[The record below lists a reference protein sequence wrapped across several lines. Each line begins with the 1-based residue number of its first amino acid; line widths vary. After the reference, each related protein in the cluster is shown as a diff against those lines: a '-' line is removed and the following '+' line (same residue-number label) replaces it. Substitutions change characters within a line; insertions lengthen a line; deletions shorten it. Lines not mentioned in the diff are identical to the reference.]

1 MRWSDL
7 EKGALSIRQQVAPA
21 KRGER
26 RDTPKG
32 ERSKRRMFLDLET
45 LEVLERWKAV
55 RQGERK
61 ELGAA
66 WGADAATYGDLIFTS
81 EAGGVINP
89 HNFSRLWR
97 DLRKKAGVPEGMT
110 FHNFR
115 DLNGSQLLAEGFSPN
130 EVADRLGHEP
140 AVLLKTYA
148 HSRPERSQAM
158 AKPIGERFSSGPAR
172 EVLKLGQDNGVPKTL
187 N

>member
-1 MRWSDL
+1 
-7 EKGALSIRQQVAPA
+7 
-21 KRGER
+21 
-26 RDTPKG
+26 
-32 ERSKRRMFLDLET
+32 
-45 LEVLERWKAV
+45 
-55 RQGERK
+55 
-61 ELGAA
+61 
-66 WGADAATYGDLIFTS
+66 
-81 EAGGVINP
+81 
-89 HNFSRLWR
+89 
-97 DLRKKAGVPEGMT
+97 MT